1 MLVSRDQIA
10 HPGAGGAAPQVPV
23 PEAAVRHG
31 RRQQRRVLETVGVRP
46 GRNGLATKR
55 RLAASAD
62 EGRRGPGLPQAP
74 VQVMVGVRHDRSVP
88 GKRARTATSAH
99 ADRPGRGQPPVAPFT
114 SVVHPERVRRA
125 LARPPVADRLGN
137 ALKEPV
143 SAGSPRVRR
152 ADATRAATR
161 GKKRRPRVLRFIA
174 GPRRKPPA
182 SEVLAAAPAHRAKRP
197 RARRDRADHGQKIDL
212 GRDAPLS
219 SRPPS

>member
-1 MLVSRDQIA
+1 
-10 HPGAGGAAPQVPV
+10 VP
-23 PEAAVRHG
+23 
-31 RRQQRRVLETVGVRP
+31 ETVGVRL

-62 EGRRGPGLPQAP
+62 EGRPGPGLPQAP

-99 ADRPGRGQPPVAPFT
+99 ADRPGRGQPLVAPYT

-125 LARPPVADRLGN
+125 RARPPVVDRRGN

-143 SAGSPRVRR
+143 SAGSPRERR
-152 ADATRAATR
+152 ADVTKRETPGRRRCPRA
-161 GKKRRPRVLRFIA
+161 LRFIVEL
-174 GPRRKPPA
+174 PQKRPA
-182 SEVLAAAPAHRAKRP
+182 SEILAAAPAHRAKRP

-219 SRPPS
+219 SRPLS

>member
-1 MLVSRDQIA
+1 M
-10 HPGAGGAAPQVPV
+10 PV

-74 VQVMVGVRHDRSVP
+74 VQVMDGVRHDRSVP
-88 GKRARTATSAH
+88 GKRARTVTSAH
-99 ADRPGRGQPPVAPFT
+99 ADRPGRGQPPLAPFT

-125 LARPPVADRLGN
+125 RAPVVDRRGN
-137 ALKEPV
+137 ALKEAV
-143 SAGSPRVRR
+143 SAGSPRERR
-152 ADATRAATR
+152 ADATRPVTR
-161 GKKRRPRVLRFIA
+161 GRKRRPRVLRFTA

-182 SEVLAAAPAHRAKRP
+182 SEVPAAAPAHRAKRP

-219 SRPPS
+219 SRPLS